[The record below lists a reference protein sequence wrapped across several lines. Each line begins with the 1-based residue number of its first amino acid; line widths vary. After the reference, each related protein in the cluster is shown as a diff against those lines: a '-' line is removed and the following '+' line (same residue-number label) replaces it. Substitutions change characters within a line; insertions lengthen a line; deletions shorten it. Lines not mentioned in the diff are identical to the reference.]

1 MQDAV
6 MRLLK
11 SHLAS
16 VDHVDVGRYQFVN
29 LEPVREAAGALW
41 PQLRERAFLASRTII
56 ERRIAQDDLIIP
68 CATGFLVIFKA
79 LSGGPADRLT
89 AKIRGELQDFFMG
102 DEELSALTVESRS
115 EKLSL
120 SEFEAALASSQPE
133 TDPAPSRSNP
143 DAQRG
148 QDAVRVDMLD
158 YLPAWDA
165 KKEAV
170 GGFVVRARRLASDG
184 RGWLINGE
192 IISAGRRHEA
202 RLALDVIVLE
212 RAVRSLEQLIKSGS
226 RCALI
231 VPAGYD
237 SLCQPRCRSEYV
249 TRLSTLAPAVRAMIW
264 VRLEGA
270 PADAPLAQLAETGR
284 ITAQHAGKLFVHAR
298 SDALSLAPY
307 AEMKP
312 ALIGTDFP
320 VGTDAAVRADLDR
333 FAALARRTGA
343 GLYLDNL
350 NSWEE
355 VRLAAR
361 SPARLLSGPSI
372 GVLKEPRAPYHLSRA
387 GLLSRAA

>member
-1 MQDAV
+1 MHDEV

-56 ERRIAQDDLIIP
+56 ERRIAEDDLIIP
-68 CATGFLVIFKA
+68 CATGFLVIFNA
-79 LSGGPADRLT
+79 LTGDPAHRLT
-89 AKIRGELQDFFMG
+89 EQIRTELETFFLG
-102 DEELSALTVESRS
+102 DEELAALKVESRS

-120 SEFEAALASSQPE
+120 PEFEAALAGSRPE
-133 TDPAPSRSNP
+133 AHAAPPRPSPDSGRATDVLRL
-143 DAQRG
+143 DA
-148 QDAVRVDMLD
+148 LD

-165 KKEAV
+165 RNEAV
-170 GGFVVRARRLASDG
+170 GGFFVRARRLAADG
-184 RGWLINGE
+184 RGWLVNGD
-192 IISAGRRHEA
+192 IVRGARRPEE
-202 RLALDVIVLE
+202 RLALDVMVLE
-212 RAVRSLEQLIKSGS
+212 RAVGALEQLVDNGS

-237 SLCQPRCRSEYV
+237 SLSQPRCRSDYV
-249 TRLSTLAPAVRAMIW
+249 TRLSTLAPALRAMIW

-270 PADAPLAQLAETGR
+270 PADAPIATLAETGR
-284 ITAQHAGKLFVHAR
+284 ILGQHAGKLFVHAR
-298 SDALSLAPY
+298 ADALSLASY
-307 AEMKP
+307 AELKP

-320 VGTDAAVRADLDR
+320 TGSDAAVRTDLDR
-333 FAALARRTGA
+333 FIALARRARA
-343 GLYLDNL
+343 GVYLDEL
-350 NSWEE
+350 SSWEE

-372 GVLKEPRAPYHLSRA
+372 GIYREPRAPYHLSRA